1 MTPRVAVVTDSAA
14 SLPVGLAQKWDI
26 RVVPLQIIVD
36 GVSHAEGAEISS
48 DEVLAALVAGS
59 IVTTSQPSAAAFEA
73 AYADAARAGANAIV
87 AVMMSGKLSG
97 TASAAQ
103 AAASAVGVPVIV
115 VDTETV
121 AMATGFAAVAAAAL
135 AATDA
140 GADEVADEAR
150 RVAASSVC
158 MFTVDDLNFLRRG
171 GRISPTVAAVGR
183 VLGVRPLLEVREG
196 EIAMLD
202 RVRTTARARA
212 AIIEWADEAIDER
225 VRPAVAVMALG
236 VADYAD
242 DAAAALEASHDRL
255 AMSLRTSVSA
265 VLSAH
270 AGPGALAVVVVDLPA
285 HVR

>member
-14 SLPVGLAQKWDI
+14 SLPAELAQKWGI

-36 GVSHAEGAEISS
+36 GVSRAEGAEVSS

-59 IVTTSQPSAAAFEA
+59 TVTTSQPSAAAFEA
-73 AYADAARAGANAIV
+73 AYADAASAGATAIV
-87 AVMMSGKLSG
+87 AVIMSGKLSG

-103 AAASAVGVPVIV
+103 AAADAARVPVTV

-140 GADEVADEAR
+140 GADAVADEAR
-150 RVAASSVC
+150 RVAASTVC
-158 MFTVDDLNFLRRG
+158 IFTVDDLNFLRRG

-183 VLGVRPLLEVREG
+183 VLGVRPLLEVRGG

-212 AIIEWADEAIDER
+212 AIIELADEAIDDR

-242 DAAAALEASHDRL
+242 EAAAALEAAHPRL
-255 AMSLRTSVSA
+255 AMTLRTSVSA

-270 AGPGALAVVVVDLPA
+270 AGPGALAVVVADLPPR
-285 HVR
+285 VF

>member
-14 SLPVGLAQKWDI
+14 SLPAALAQKWDI

-59 IVTTSQPSAAAFEA
+59 AVGTSQPSAAAFEA
-73 AYADAARAGANAIV
+73 AYADAVQAGADAIV
-87 AVMMSGKLSG
+87 AVVMSGKLSG

-103 AAASAVGVPVIV
+103 AAATSAGVPVTV
-115 VDTETV
+115 VDTQTV
-121 AMATGFAAVAAAAL
+121 AMATGFAAMAAAAL
-135 AATDA
+135 AATGA
-140 GADEVADEAR
+140 GPDEVAEEAT

-158 MFTVDDLNFLRRG
+158 VFTVDDLDFLRRG

-183 VLGVRPLLEVREG
+183 VLGVRPLLEVHDG
-196 EIAMLD
+196 EIAVLD

-212 AIIEWADEAIDER
+212 AIIECADEAIDDR

-242 DAAAALEASHDRL
+242 EAAAALEASHDRL
-255 AMSLRTSVSA
+255 AMTLRTSVSA

-270 AGPGALAVVVVDLPA
+270 AGPGALAVVVVDLPE